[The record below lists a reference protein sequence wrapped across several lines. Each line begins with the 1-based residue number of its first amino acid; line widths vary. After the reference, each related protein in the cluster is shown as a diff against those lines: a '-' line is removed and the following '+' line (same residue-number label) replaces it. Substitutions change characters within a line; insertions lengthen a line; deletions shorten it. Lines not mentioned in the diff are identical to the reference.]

1 MDYIKI
7 RNFGPISGL
16 DIPLRKLNVFIGE
29 QGVGKS
35 TLAKLL
41 SCCRDFVLYFKI
53 VSHESREEVMS
64 IFRMYGIE
72 GYFRDDTYIEYSEDN
87 AFHLRYKDGDFSLSH
102 ARVKPDNLN
111 KLIVSLLASGISEA
125 YNVLGMHAE
134 NMDTDM
140 IERILKEKI
149 ALVYSNLRTSFYCP
163 AERGVVGIL
172 SNALAN
178 ILLSNI
184 PLPRPLIEYMS
195 FFEKARLEYKP
206 FKIPFLNL
214 SYSFDKGENLVTVN
228 GASVELEYASSGIQ
242 SVLPLLMVIDYCM
255 QNEFFSSFTIEEPEL
270 NLFPTNQLHLIQ
282 TLIAK
287 TNSESSKLG
296 SWTITTH
303 SPYLLSAFNIS
314 LLAGRIAERFPDAST
329 TLAEII
335 DPALIIRPDEIAVYE
350 LTSGTDSCCRSIIDE
365 NTGLIKSNYLD
376 SVSDVI
382 SADFNRLYKM
392 YVKLVKTT
400 K

>member
-102 ARVKPDNLN
+102 ARVKPDKLN
-111 KLIVSLLASGISEA
+111 KLIVSLLAAGISEA

-350 LTSGTDSCCRSIIDE
+350 LTSDTDSCCRSIIDE
-365 NTGLIKSNYLD
+365 NIGLIKSNYLD